1 MMLTIIRKHTISNRL
16 KTVFMPVRPSFAS
29 ISESIFPNFNHLP
42 FINQTIFIMKC
53 NTKKELEVAALE
65 NGTVIDHIPS
75 NVLFKVVSILD
86 LDQIS
91 NHITIGNNLVSKK
104 LGKKGIIK
112 IANKFFEPDEIN
124 KIAVIAPNVKLNI
137 IRNYEVVEKNNVILP
152 DTIIGI
158 VKCSNPKCVT
168 NNEPMKTRFT
178 VLDKQNTILKC
189 CYCERINKKNEIEL
203 I

>member
-1 MMLTIIRKHTISNRL
+1 
-16 KTVFMPVRPSFAS
+16 
-29 ISESIFPNFNHLP
+29 
-42 FINQTIFIMKC
+42 MKC

-75 NVLFKVVSILD
+75 NVLFKVVDILG
-86 LDQIS
+86 LDQIR
-91 NHITIGNNLVSKK
+91 NHITIGNNLASKK
-104 LGKKGIIK
+104 LEHKGIMK
-112 IANKFFEPDEIN
+112 IADKFFEPDEIN

-137 IRNYEVVEKNNVILP
+137 IRNYEVAEKKNVCLP
-152 DTIIGI
+152 DIITGI

-189 CYCERINKKNEIEL
+189 CYCERINKKNDIEL